1 MSFGF
6 DENIEEMLFKEI
18 RKLSE
23 IPSGSPEGN
32 VIRSYLDKIVSLP
45 WKKSKKEKLDVAYTR
60 KVLDKEHFGLK
71 DVKDRIVESIALRK
85 ISNNQRVQLYV

>member
-1 MSFGF
+1 MEKEKILSSELDEYANTIMSFGF

-32 VIRSYLDKIVSLP
+32 VIRSYLDKIVALLGKNL
-45 WKKSKKEKLDVAYTR
+45 KKK
-60 KVLDKEHFGLK
+60 
-71 DVKDRIVESIALRK
+71 
-85 ISNNQRVQLYV
+85 NWM